1 MNLQL
6 VIIVGGLL
14 ATIATSLWGIH
25 QNNSRG
31 DRLEERL
38 DAKIDTLRTE
48 VNQRFDSV
56 NQRFDSFQHEVN
68 QRFDGVNQRFDSF
81 QREVNQRFDGLQR
94 DFNQFYLMTGKLEGR
109 IDTIEKR
116 PS

>member
-6 VIIVGGLL
+6 VVIVVGLL

-25 QNNSRG
+25 INNSRG
-31 DRLEERL
+31 DRLEAKMDTCFAQM
-38 DAKIDTLRTE
+38 DAKIDSLRSE
-48 VNQRFDSV
+48 VN
-56 NQRFDSFQHEVN
+56 H
-68 QRFDGVNQRFDSF
+68 
-81 QREVNQRFDGLQR
+81 RFDGLQR
-94 DFNQFYLMTGKLEGR
+94 DFNQFYLLTGKLEGR

>member
-6 VIIVGGLL
+6 VIIVVGLL

-25 QNNSRG
+25 INNSRS
-31 DRLEERL
+31 DKLEAKMDGRFAQM

-48 VNQRFDSV
+48 VNY
-56 NQRFDSFQHEVN
+56 
-68 QRFDGVNQRFDSF
+68 
-81 QREVNQRFDGLQR
+81 RFDGLQR
-94 DFNQFYLMTGKLEGR
+94 DFNQFYLITGRHEGR
-109 IDTIEKR
+109 LDSIEKR

>member
-6 VIIVGGLL
+6 VIIVIGLL

-25 QNNSRG
+25 MNNSRG
-31 DRLEERL
+31 DKLE
-38 DAKIDTLRTE
+38 AKIESLRTE
-48 VNQRFDSV
+48 
-56 NQRFDSFQHEVN
+56 
-68 QRFDGVNQRFDSF
+68 VNQRFDSF
-81 QREVNQRFDGLQR
+81 QREVNHRFDGLQR